1 MIESCS
7 RLSENCFGWEVEVK
21 RNQVEESVA
30 NSIHQIT
37 FIAIIFI
44 FPFIIIF
51 IILLIILITND
62 DDDDHDDNFVDSSC
76 STDSAGERH

>member
-37 FIAIIFI
+37 FI
-44 FPFIIIF
+44 FPFIIFF
-51 IILLIILITND
+51 IISLIILITND
-62 DDDDHDDNFVDSSC
+62 DDDHHDDNFVDSSC

>member
-21 RNQVEESVA
+21 RNQVEESVV

-37 FIAIIFI
+37 FI
-44 FPFIIIF
+44 FPFIMFF
-51 IILLIILITND
+51 IISLIILITND
-62 DDDDHDDNFVDSSC
+62 DDDHHDDNFVDSSC